1 MANNYSSPLLTFRVF
16 DDELAL
22 PVDPQNTAERFSPTV
37 ILKWFTPFIT
47 N

>member
-22 PVDPQNTAERFSPTV
+22 PVDPQNTAERFSPT
-37 ILKWFTPFIT
+37 PFMT
-47 N
+47 GQKGVLL